1 MTRQPHP
8 TSASSATAATA
19 ASRAVLRLTCLCAAA
34 WLTGCAPLPRQHDA
48 PTDPA
53 VCSAS
58 GLNPADN
65 TRLAGIEQLVRDG
78 KPYAALAQL
87 DSLKSEAPSVKLT
100 RADALRRIDR
110 LAEAQSIYL
119 SLTQGNGCLDGRAQH
134 GLGLVAA
141 QQGRLSDSVRHLQQA
156 RQDLPTDLRVRNDL
170 GYALLLSDQLDAA
183 RFEFLTVLDL
193 NDKEPRAARNLVL
206 LTFKQGQPEKARELG
221 KRLGLDADSIERLA
235 LAPLALAPL
244 ASTVT
249 SPATSSAP
257 SPAPSSASSP
267 ARP

>member
-1 MTRQPHP
+1 MPRQPHP
-8 TSASSATAATA
+8 TSASSATAAPA
-19 ASRAVLRLTCLCAAA
+19 ASRAMPWLTCLCAAA
-34 WLTGCAPLPRQHDA
+34 WLAGCAPLPRQHDA

-53 VCSAS
+53 VCSAT

-65 TRLAGIEQLVRDG
+65 TRLAGIEQLIRDG

-110 LAEAQSIYL
+110 LAEAQSLYL
-119 SLTQGNGCLDGRAQH
+119 SLTQGNACLDGRAQH

-141 QQGRLSDSVRHLQQA
+141 QQGRLSDSVRHLQLA

-235 LAPLALAPL
+235 
-244 ASTVT
+244 
-249 SPATSSAP
+249 AT
-257 SPAPSSASSP
+257 SPAPSHATSPASSP